1 MTFYQGVPGRNDAHS
16 IDESDRI
23 SAQELSPEK
32 FAELVPQTFR
42 FC

>member
-1 MTFYQGVPGRNDAHS
+1 MTICHGYAGRYHGHS

-32 FAELVPQTFR
+32 FAELVP
-42 FC
+42 